1 MTRIGDESLA
11 AETPERLRKIRR
23 KNRILALAIG
33 AFALAM
39 VILSYLMFS
48 HYKFV
53 PYE

>member
-1 MTRIGDESLA
+1 MTPQAGEELSQN
-11 AETPERLRKIRR
+11 EVERFKKLRR
-23 KNRILALAIG
+23 KNKILALAIG